1 MLWQIVS
8 NGTYKSIEHR
18 ATVNS
23 SKERLSVA
31 TFYSSKLESDLGPA
45 RSIIGPQNPAIFRRV
60 PLEKYF
66 KEFFARKLSG
76 KSYLDFMR
84 IPKGGSQVQ

>member
-1 MLWQIVS
+1 MS

-31 TFYSSKLESDLGPA
+31 TFYSSNLESDLGPA
-45 RSIIGPQNPAIFRRV
+45 LSIIGPQNPAIFRRV

-84 IPKGGSQVQ
+84 IPKGESQVQ